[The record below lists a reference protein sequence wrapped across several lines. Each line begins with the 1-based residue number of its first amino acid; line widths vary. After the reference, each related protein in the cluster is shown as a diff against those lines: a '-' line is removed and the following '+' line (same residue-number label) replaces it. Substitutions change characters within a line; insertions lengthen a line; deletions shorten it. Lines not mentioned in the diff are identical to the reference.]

1 MNCELA
7 GELADLYLYGELESR
22 QEEEFEQHVHGCA
35 GCRTALER
43 REAVHRGFD
52 SLRLAPPP
60 ELLLEC
66 RRSLFR
72 SRAVERKPSPW
83 VALSA
88 LWRRPLGALAMV
100 ALGFFA
106 SRLTPREASLIN
118 QASVMGEPILSTI
131 RSVQPD
137 ASGHVQIA
145 LDETRRRLITGS
157 LADGNIEQLMLAA
170 VRDESNAGLRVAS
183 IGMLKPRAGSA
194 DVRDALLAALR
205 NDPNPGVRMKALD
218 GLQGMASQPEVRKTL
233 GYVLQNDQNAGIR
246 IQAIDLLTEHHDA
259 GLVGILQQL
268 VNKESN
274 SYVRQRCEKV
284 LQELNASVGTF

>member
-1 MNCELA
+1 MNCEST
-7 GELADLYLYGELESR
+7 GEFADLYLYGELESHL
-22 QEEEFEQHVHGCA
+22 EEEFEQHVHVCA

-43 REAVHRGFD
+43 RESLHRGID
-52 SLRLAPPP
+52 AARVAPPP
-60 ELLLEC
+60 ELLAEC

-72 SRAVERKPSPW
+72 ARAFDRKPSPW
-83 VALSA
+83 MAWTA
-88 LWRRPLGALAMV
+88 MWRRPLGALALV

-106 SRLTPREASLIN
+106 SRLGS
-118 QASVMGEPILSTI
+118 QAVVMGEPILSTI

-145 LDETRRRLITGS
+145 LDETRRRLVTGS
-157 LADGNIEQLMLAA
+157 LTDGNIERLMLAA
-170 VRDESNAGLRVAS
+170 VRDESNAGLRVES
-183 IGMLKPRAGSA
+183 IELLKHSAGSA

-205 NDPNPGVRMKALD
+205 NDPNPGVRFKALD
-218 GLQGMASQPEVRKTL
+218 GLKGMGSQPEVRKSLT
-233 GYVLQNDQNAGIR
+233 YVLQNEQNAGIR

-259 GLVGILQQL
+259 DLVGVLQQL